1 MDIVLYIGM
10 HKIKSF
16 TIHNNLIRYYTLL
29 RSIMSYRKKNETWKG
44 KITTPSTDN

>member
-1 MDIVLYIGM
+1 MDIVLYIGI

-29 RSIMSYRKKNETWKG
+29 RSIMSYRKKMRHG
-44 KITTPSTDN
+44 KVK